1 MKKYIIVIV
10 VLFFAFA
17 KASTKTSSSLA
28 LSYTF
33 QEQEYVSHTVA
44 EGETVYSIA
53 KRYGVE
59 ESAITKLN
67 PDAKES
73 IYEGLVLIIPTAKK
87 AEAQDNAT
95 INTQTVPVVSGP
107 SIDEN
112 SLTFKTY
119 KAKRK
124 DNLYR
129 LSKNYGVPQEAIK
142 RYNPHLYSEP
152 LKKGDKIRIPTNY
165 TEVLS
170 RTPVLVLTGGGQLKD
185 GHIAYSVIAKET
197 KYGIAR
203 KHGISIAD
211 LEELN
216 PILKNGLKE
225 GMVIQVPQKSYSE
238 SAIIDNSKYAFYEVE
253 KGDTMYSL
261 LRRFNVEADDLLEL
275 NPALE
280 NGLKEGMILK
290 VPKGTPGSHNPQPD
304 FEINGDNQTGVLSSG
319 QIKGSLL
326 DSISNFSVKRVAVM
340 LPFGTERVEG
350 DNVEANEKLL
360 KDDRILRLSL
370 DLYSGMLLA
379 VDEAKTNGISV
390 VLDTYD
396 TAYNHSDGEATN
408 ARKVENI
415 INANDFQNTQ
425 AVLGPL
431 LGVNINRASTLLKG
445 QNIPI
450 ISPMSSNVEERS
462 NVFISK
468 PSDEQLREK
477 MLSFIKA
484 NGIGKNIVIVSDVKN
499 EVNKTKLLAI
509 FPSAKVVTPK
519 SSKKG
524 YYLAADDVVKHL
536 STEMENWVILETND
550 VPIISSVATSLSA
563 QVSIKKVTLLTTNKG
578 NAYDS
583 DQIKH
588 RHLSNLNFHFPSVS
602 KEFTYSVSSKFADTY
617 EEKYGVSPSDYA
629 VRGYDLMYDTLLRL
643 SYQSDLYGAAAGEI
657 ETSYI
662 ENKFR
667 YDSDLNAGF
676 VNDAIYL
683 SKYTEDLKL
692 EEVPFLTEQKNEEE
706 LIEKG

>member
-1 MKKYIIVIV
+1 MKKYIIVII

-53 KRYGVE
+53 KKYGVE

-87 AEAQDNAT
+87 VAAQENVT
-95 INTQTVPVVSGP
+95 TNTQTVPVVSGP

-129 LSKNYGVPQEAIK
+129 LSKNFGVPQEAIK

-253 KGDTMYSL
+253 K
-261 LRRFNVEADDLLEL
+261 
-275 NPALE
+275 
-280 NGLKEGMILK
+280 GMILK

-484 NGIGKNIVIVSDVKN
+484 NGVGKNIVIVSDVKN

-667 YDSDLNAGF
+667 YDRDLNAGF

-683 SKYTEDLKL
+683 LKYTEDLKL
-692 EEVPFLTEQKNEEE
+692 EEVPFLTEQKNEQE